1 MEGPKQRLQKRLSS
15 YWKMEV
21 ANALLVPGFMVIA
34 CLYTGQAIGVGLAL
48 ACVPMCGLLIV
59 GGLYWRAKLL
69 QMEGRDEPLDYV
81 LGLARQWRLPL
92 LATTCSACVL
102 AVGVW
107 FTDLAASTGER
118 WSITIAAVLA
128 ALEYVNYYHR
138 QLQNFDH
145 WPDFKRFLAT
155 RSFPVA
161 WMARDLERF
170 EAEREASGSK

>member
-1 MEGPKQRLQKRLSS
+1 MEGPKQRLRKRLSS

-21 ANALLVPGFMVIA
+21 GNALLLPVVMIGLCISMGQVIGF
-34 CLYTGQAIGVGLAL
+34 GLAMAL
-48 ACVPMCGLLIV
+48 VPMCGLLVI

-81 LGLARQWRLPL
+81 LGLARKWRLPL
-92 LATTCSACVL
+92 LATTCLACVL

-128 ALEYVNYYHR
+128 ALEYVNYYQR

-155 RSFPVA
+155 RNFPVA

-170 EAEREASGSK
+170 DAERKVGGK